1 MRLDAVP
8 LADVRRRI
16 LVADNEADL
25 FAGPL
30 REAVA
35 AGRPAGADAVRRAVH
50 AAAAEDVVDG
60 LPEGLDTAVSGQGR
74 NLSGGQR
81 QRLRLVRA
89 LLADPEVLLA
99 VEPTSA
105 LDAHTEATVAR
116 RLRAA
121 RDGRTTLVAS
131 TSPLVLDHADT
142 VVFLAEGKVVATGPH
157 HRLLAEQPAYRAL
170 VARDA
175 EDIDTEGAAS

>member
-1 MRLDAVP
+1 
-8 LADVRRRI
+8 
-16 LVADNEADL
+16 
-25 FAGPL
+25 
-30 REAVA
+30 
-35 AGRPAGADAVRRAVH
+35 
-50 AAAAEDVVDG
+50 
-60 LPEGLDTAVSGQGR
+60 
-74 NLSGGQR
+74 
-81 QRLRLVRA
+81 
-89 LLADPEVLLA
+89 

-121 RDGRTTLVAS
+121 REGRTTLVAS

-142 VVFLAEGKVVATGPH
+142 VVFLAEGKVAATGPH

-175 EDIDTEGAAS
+175 EDIDAEDIRTEGAAS